1 MTAEPPFDEPWL
13 QVNLITL
20 SFVVMA
26 SLIKLIGESG
36 TF

>member
-13 QVNLITL
+13 QMNLITL
-20 SFVVMA
+20 SFVVVV
-26 SLIKLIGESG
+26 SFDKLIGESG